1 MTFAPMPTAEMPLV
15 SIVTPVLNGAR
26 FLAELLE
33 SVRLQDHPRVEH
45 VVVDGGS
52 TDGTLDLLRRAPGV
66 VWVSGPDR
74 GMYDAVGRGFDLARG
89 EILAYQNADD
99 RYVVPGAVSAAV
111 RHLGAHP
118 EADVVYG
125 DFRFIDEA
133 GRALRRPAPGR
144 DFSLAALRRYN
155 FVPPHAAFVRR
166 RVLEAG
172 YRPDPSLRYAGDWE
186 WFLGMARAGK
196 RFEHL
201 PAVLAEFRLHPR
213 AQTRTVPWR
222 AKVAEW
228 RRICA
233 RHQASLPLLLWYEG
247 VWGPL
252 RRRLGL
258 KV

>member
-1 MTFAPMPTAEMPLV
+1 MPAPELPLV

-26 FLAELLE
+26 YLAELLE
-33 SVRLQDHPRVEH
+33 SVRRQDHPRLEH

-52 TDGTLDLLRRAPGV
+52 TDGTLDLLRDATGV
-66 VWVSGPDR
+66 VWSTGRDR

-111 RHLGAHP
+111 RHLRAHP

-125 DFRFIDEA
+125 DFRFIDAE
-133 GRALRRPAPGR
+133 GRAVPRPARGR
-144 DFSLAALRRYN
+144 EFDPAALHRYN
-155 FVPPHAAFVRR
+155 FIPPHAAFVRR
-166 RVLEAG
+166 RVVEEG
-172 YRPDPSLRYAGDWE
+172 HRPDPSLRYAGDWD

-196 RFEHL
+196 RFQRVPE
-201 PAVLAEFRLHPR
+201 VLAEFRLHPR
-213 AQTRTVPWR
+213 SQTRTVPWR
-222 AKVAEW
+222 AKIAEW

-252 RRRLGL
+252 RRRWGL
-258 KV
+258 